1 MFRFQ
6 FPALCCSQQWPLQCK
21 WSIARSSA
29 PAPTCLSVCFDLL
42 ACLLGAVR
50 TSVAWAPTPP
60 LFWFGYS
67 HWYSTAAASTAT
79 AIRVP
84 VESLVLLAK
93 KLVTETAAKAKPKS
107 PVQRPTR
114 RQHSSA
120 FSGVGSGSSQ
130 LLLDLLTLINHR
142 PLSSFSSL
150 VNLHNPTFSSFIAS
164 KMSYRSGSEHH
175 HHNHHNHH
183 RNKAFSGG
191 SSSHHSFDRDDSGG
205 DDDWNRE
212 DAIVRGDDHFRA
224 GSFRTLKTAA
234 GGGDDQLSYSGVP
247 AERIISYSP
256 VNMYPRSAKMVI
268 SGEGSAPSDVSFLL
282 SSKTR
287 LCDEEDEEDD
297 LEGRRRSSFF
307 AGDIDQ
313 RREQTAAISFNVLSN
328 HHLPPT

>member
-1 MFRFQ
+1 
-6 FPALCCSQQWPLQCK
+6 
-21 WSIARSSA
+21 
-29 PAPTCLSVCFDLL
+29 
-42 ACLLGAVR
+42 
-50 TSVAWAPTPP
+50 
-60 LFWFGYS
+60 
-67 HWYSTAAASTAT
+67 
-79 AIRVP
+79 
-84 VESLVLLAK
+84 
-93 KLVTETAAKAKPKS
+93 
-107 PVQRPTR
+107 
-114 RQHSSA
+114 
-120 FSGVGSGSSQ
+120 
-130 LLLDLLTLINHR
+130 
-142 PLSSFSSL
+142 
-150 VNLHNPTFSSFIAS
+150 
-164 KMSYRSGSEHH
+164 MSYRSGSEHH
-175 HHNHHNHH
+175 HHNHQHHH

-191 SSSHHSFDRDDSGG
+191 GGGSSHHSFDRDDSGG

-212 DAIVRGDDHFRA
+212 DAIVRSDDHFRA

-234 GGGDDQLSYSGVP
+234 VGDDQLSYSGVP

-268 SGEGSAPSDVSFLL
+268 SGEGGETQSDVSFLL